1 MVKVILYYFLLFY
14 SILFIY
20 FLKFKWTITSNTK
33 RRTNEFGRHKSKVFY
48 KMKSTKNLLSISDEF
63 FVEKEI
69 LKSLPVDKLRN
80 SFLSSPP
87 QTNPKISA
95 VFPRPV
101 KKALFPQTEGIEPLE
116 RLIGFRSTP
125 RGPPPSPQPKS
136 IIFPDRRSNCRRRR
150 KPSALSSNKP
160 PFPFFYSQGA
170 RNFRYALSFEPRYF
184 LYIYCIHAY
193 QRFLSR
199 SYIYIYIYI
208 YIDTHPTHSGAAKSR
223 TLFAVRPCL
232 RIYARG
238 NAWGYFSCIDR
249 REGGEEKK
257 VC

>member
-1 MVKVILYYFLLFY
+1 
-14 SILFIY
+14 
-20 FLKFKWTITSNTK
+20 
-33 RRTNEFGRHKSKVFY
+33 
-48 KMKSTKNLLSISDEF
+48 MKSTKNLLSISDEF

-116 RLIGFRSTP
+116 RLIGFRPTP

-160 PFPFFYSQGA
+160 PFPFFFIHRAPEISA
-170 RNFRYALSFEPRYF
+170 TRFRSSRVIF
-184 LYIYCIHAY
+184 YIYCVHAY

-199 SYIYIYIYI
+199 SYIYIYI
-208 YIDTHPTHSGAAKSR
+208 
-223 TLFAVRPCL
+223 
-232 RIYARG
+232 
-238 NAWGYFSCIDR
+238 
-249 REGGEEKK
+249 
-257 VC
+257 